1 MELLIIVLAGVLFTC
16 GTYLLLQKNLLRVIV
31 GLSLYS
37 HGANLALLVSGRLK
51 RGMPPILASSGPFTD
66 PLPQA
71 LILTAIVIS
80 FGVTAFTLVLVY
92 RARQVCGSDDLDALA
107 GGEE

>member
-1 MELLIIVLAGVLFTC
+1 MELLIIATIGLLFTC
-16 GTYLLLQKNLLRVIV
+16 GTYLILRKNLLRIVV
-31 GLSLYS
+31 GLALYS
-37 HGANLALLVSGRLK
+37 HGANLALLVSGKLK
-51 RGMPPILASSGPFTD
+51 RGGPPILVGSGPFTD

-80 FGVTAFTLVLVY
+80 FGVTAFALVLVY
-92 RARQVCGSDDLDALA
+92 RTRQICGSEDLDVLA